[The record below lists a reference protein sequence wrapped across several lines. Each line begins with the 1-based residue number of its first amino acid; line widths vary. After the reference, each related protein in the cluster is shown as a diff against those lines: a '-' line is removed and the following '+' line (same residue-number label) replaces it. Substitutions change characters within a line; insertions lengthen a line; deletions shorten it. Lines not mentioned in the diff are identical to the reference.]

1 LDEPIR
7 FPNLYGTDRV
17 TNVEINIGLDG
28 HDLFGSI
35 KSSSITLKGRLVR
48 IFNNPLD
55 YMPVN
60 LADKDGI
67 LVGEAFIDDQGLED
81 DTHVYCLLVWTSN
94 KYNYHGGPD
103 DDASTFS
110 VWLNQ
115 PHSLILRK
123 VREPSTFERLGVL
136 FPRKAEART
145 YPDSLIH
152 QKEKGLPIPQVY
164 RNAWRL
170 TVTLI

>member
-7 FPNLYGTDRV
+7 FPNLYGTDRI

-28 HDLFGSI
+28 HDLFGRI

-67 LVGEAFIDDQGLED
+67 LVGEAFINDQGLED

-103 DDASTFS
+103 DDASTYS
-110 VWLNQ
+110 
-115 PHSLILRK
+115 
-123 VREPSTFERLGVL
+123 
-136 FPRKAEART
+136 
-145 YPDSLIH
+145 
-152 QKEKGLPIPQVY
+152 EKGARAINIRKTRRAVSTQSGGKNLSRLFNPSKRERTSNTPGLSKCLEINC
-164 RNAWRL
+164 NAY
-170 TVTLI
+170 ID